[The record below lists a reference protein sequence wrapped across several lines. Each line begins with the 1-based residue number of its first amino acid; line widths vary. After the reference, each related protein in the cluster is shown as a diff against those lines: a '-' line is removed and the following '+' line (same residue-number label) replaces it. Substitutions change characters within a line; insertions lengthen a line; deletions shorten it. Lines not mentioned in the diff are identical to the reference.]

1 MKIITVLFVLFLP
14 YQLLA
19 NQFHFNAAPLALSD
33 DMFNRYA
40 VPQLKSIHQEYF
52 LMIRQM
58 APDSGELISLREQL
72 FRLSQDTEKF
82 EKSCP
87 ILTELCS
94 PQVSEL
100 YRRSRNIDQLI
111 LRHQQNFLKYSEALL
126 DENIESILW
135 LEQALGQ
142 ILQLN
147 NKFMNRLESKLMLS
161 GTPYPPSPLAK
172 QKLSVMV
179 HEMLVLAEISMS
191 ALLPQG
197 LRDDFHTIWL
207 NFVKKSEQHILEP
220 RDKKALLDQLES
232 LNTIWNHFNMRMMRG
247 TSILPKAQQSVLRIM
262 HNRWNSMLRIILR

>member
-1 MKIITVLFVLFLP
+1 MKRLTILLFFLSQ
-14 YQLLA
+14 QLLA
-19 NQFHFNAAPLALSD
+19 NQFHFNTEPLTLSD

-40 VPQLKSIHQEYF
+40 IPQIRSIHQEYF

-58 APDSGELISLREQL
+58 APDSGELINLREQL

-87 ILTELCS
+87 TLTILCT
-94 PQVSEL
+94 PQISEL
-100 YRRSRNIDQLI
+100 YRRSRNIDQLV
-111 LRHQQNFLKYSEALL
+111 LRHQQNFLKYSEAVL

-147 NKFMNRLESKLMLS
+147 NDFMNRLESKLMLS
-161 GTPYPPSPLAK
+161 GTPYKPSPLTK
-172 QKLSVMV
+172 EKLSVKV
-179 HEMLVLAEISMS
+179 HEMLVLAEMSMS
-191 ALLPQG
+191 ALLPKG
-197 LRDDFHTIWL
+197 LRDDFHSIWL
-207 NFVKKSEQHILEP
+207 NFIKRTELRILEP
-220 RDKKALLDQLES
+220 RDKKALLDQLEP
-232 LNTIWNHFNMRMMRG
+232 LNTIWNHFNMRMVRG